1 MTSDE
6 PDEDAD
12 NLEDDKLL
20 EGLLGDPQPAT
31 PQSVIPYACAP
42 GPENWPCRHGA
53 NEMLTV
59 DADIL
64 AWFRT
69 NHENW
74 LRQISSVLRAW
85 IATRPGTASDQ
96 QQGA

>member
-31 PQSVIPYACAP
+31 PQSATPHA
-42 GPENWPCRHGA
+42 GTSGSQDWPCRHGA
-53 NEMLTV
+53 KETLTV

-74 LRQISSVLRAW
+74 QCQVGCVLRAW
-85 IATRPGTASDQ
+85 IATRPCTASDQ
-96 QQGA
+96 